1 MKGCSNFT
9 ICPVEVTMIWQFEF
23 ACRFTTFDV
32 KRQVWVKYC
41 TLGSNAKIKENLRHQ
56 DIESAT
62 YSVLRCLNS
71 CTKLCRFVVTFSNF
85 HASRSNGI
93 SMRQQSVIKNIEE
106 GEVSWCCYVVQNQC
120 NPFCF
125 TKEKKGKP
133 SV

>member
-1 MKGCSNFT
+1 M
-9 ICPVEVTMIWQFEF
+9 
-23 ACRFTTFDV
+23 
-32 KRQVWVKYC
+32 KYC
-41 TLGSNAKIKENLRHQ
+41 TLGSNAKTKENLRHQ

-106 GEVSWCCYVVQNQC
+106 GRDPAVVQNEH
-120 NPFCF
+120 NLFCI
-125 TKEKKGKP
+125 TNEINWLS
-133 SV
+133 SVFKIT